1 MDTLSNLVGALRSTF
16 SNTQLYTMS
25 FGLQFKGEKNEGLNE
40 MGTICL
46 YKTIPDLARRW
57 RLIPDPEVSQQ
68 YTFVAFDQ
76 INLVRAC

>member
-1 MDTLSNLVGALRSTF
+1 
-16 SNTQLYTMS
+16 
-25 FGLQFKGEKNEGLNE
+25 